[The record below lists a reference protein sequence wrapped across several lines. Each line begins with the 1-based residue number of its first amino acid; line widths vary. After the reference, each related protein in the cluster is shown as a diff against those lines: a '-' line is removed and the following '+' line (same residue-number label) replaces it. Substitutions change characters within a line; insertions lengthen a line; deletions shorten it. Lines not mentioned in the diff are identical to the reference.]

1 MNILM
6 WGVDYLASFVETY
19 MCCIFLGTFLDRE
32 KLEESKYPV
41 IWCSIVGAFLVIVL
55 NSIELF
61 SYFTTVLFLA
71 LMIVFN
77 FVLYRKKL
85 MVCILLAIY
94 MVILSAIDFGIASCA
109 AYVTGVNVDGIMNQQ
124 SIIRI
129 YCILI
134 SKAILSIITV
144 FTNNI
149 TRKNKFISRK
159 YMVILAICAIFIMLS
174 NFILL
179 EISEASN
186 SQSINI
192 FSIVYFVASLLII
205 ILIFYLITA
214 IAVSYE
220 KNQTMT
226 LIQMKNDMLQ
236 KSLDETEKTFSMWR
250 QSVHDYKNNIIALSS
265 LAKKKDIQAIEEY
278 LSSERE
284 KLNAKTF
291 YIKTGNSVID
301 VIVNTKQ
308 NIALNRGINFI
319 VNAGVSEDLQ
329 ISALDMSSM
338 LGNLIDNAIEASIN
352 EQNPE
357 INLNIKE
364 KKNFLIIEI
373 SNNFTGEFD
382 QNCNTTKKDKAL
394 HGIGMKSIRSTVQ
407 KYSGE
412 FSIDKKYNKVCAVVI
427 IPINK
432 RQ

>member
-1 MNILM
+1 M
-6 WGVDYLASFVETY
+6 
-19 MCCIFLGTFLDRE
+19 
-32 KLEESKYPV
+32 
-41 IWCSIVGAFLVIVL
+41 
-55 NSIELF
+55 
-61 SYFTTVLFLA
+61 
-71 LMIVFN
+71 
-77 FVLYRKKL
+77 
-85 MVCILLAIY
+85 
-94 MVILSAIDFGIASCA
+94 
-109 AYVTGVNVDGIMNQQ
+109 
-124 SIIRI
+124 
-129 YCILI
+129 
-134 SKAILSIITV
+134 
-144 FTNNI
+144 
-149 TRKNKFISRK
+149 
-159 YMVILAICAIFIMLS
+159 
-174 NFILL
+174 
-179 EISEASN
+179 ISEKK
-186 SQSINI
+186 
-192 FSIVYFVASLLII
+192 FFLC
-205 ILIFYLITA
+205 
-214 IAVSYE
+214 
-220 KNQTMT
+220 
-226 LIQMKNDMLQ
+226 
-236 KSLDETEKTFSMWR
+236 
-250 QSVHDYKNNIIALSS
+250 
-265 LAKKKDIQAIEEY
+265 AKKKDIQAIEEY

-432 RQ
+432 RK

>member
-1 MNILM
+1 
-6 WGVDYLASFVETY
+6 
-19 MCCIFLGTFLDRE
+19 
-32 KLEESKYPV
+32 
-41 IWCSIVGAFLVIVL
+41 
-55 NSIELF
+55 
-61 SYFTTVLFLA
+61 
-71 LMIVFN
+71 
-77 FVLYRKKL
+77 
-85 MVCILLAIY
+85 

-159 YMVILAICAIFIMLS
+159 YMFILAVCAIFIMLS